1 MLALEDLRLGYGPVE
16 VIDGISLEV
25 GAGEVVCIL
34 GGNGSGKSTILKA
47 IAGFLEPR
55 AGEVR
60 YDGRVVNGVPAH
72 RRYHDGLVY
81 IPQDRKLF
89 GRKTV
94 YENLELGCLSRG
106 EPRAEVR
113 GRIEEML
120 EHFPVLRR
128 KSRLKALTLS
138 GGEQQTLALAR
149 ALMGAPR
156 LILLDEPSAGLSP
169 VWIEQLFE
177 VMQRVIEELAL
188 TVIIVEQN
196 IHVGLDFAERGLVI
210 QNGTIA
216 LEESS
221 AALRGSEDLIR
232 SYLGG

>member
-1 MLALEDLRLGYGPVE
+1 MLALENLRLGYGPVD
-16 VIDGISLEV
+16 VIDGVSLEV

-47 IAGFLEPR
+47 VAGFLAPR
-55 AGEVR
+55 SGEVR
-60 YDGRVVNGVPAH
+60 YDGRVVNDVPAH

-177 VMQRVIEELAL
+177 VMRRVIEELAL
-188 TVIIVEQN
+188 TVVIVEQN
-196 IHVGLDFAERGLVI
+196 IHVGLDFAERGFVI

>member
-1 MLALEDLRLGYGPVE
+1 M
-16 VIDGISLEV
+16 
-25 GAGEVVCIL
+25 
-34 GGNGSGKSTILKA
+34 
-47 IAGFLEPR
+47 
-55 AGEVR
+55 
-60 YDGRVVNGVPAH
+60 
-72 RRYHDGLVY
+72 
-81 IPQDRKLF
+81 
-89 GRKTV
+89 
-94 YENLELGCLSRG
+94 
-106 EPRAEVR
+106 R

-169 VWIEQLFE
+169 VWIEQLFD

-210 QNGTIA
+210 QNGAIA

>member
-1 MLALEDLRLGYGPVE
+1 MLALENLFLGYGPVD
-16 VIDGISLEV
+16 VIKGISLEV
-25 GAGEVVCIL
+25 TAGEVVCIL

-47 IAGFLEPR
+47 IAGFLTPQS
-55 AGEVR
+55 GEVR
-60 YDGRVVNGVPAH
+60 YEGRVVNDVPPH
-72 RRYHDGLVY
+72 RRWHEGLVY
-81 IPQDRKLF
+81 IPQDRRLF

-120 EHFPVLRR
+120 EHFPVLRE

-149 ALMGAPR
+149 ALMGSPR
-156 LILLDEPSAGLSP
+156 LILLDEPSAGLAP
-169 VWIEQLFE
+169 VWIERLFE
-177 VMQRVIEELAL
+177 VMQRVIADLAL

-196 IHVGLDFAERGLVI
+196 IHVGLDFAERGFVI
-210 QNGTIA
+210 QNGVIA

-221 AALRGSEDLIR
+221 STLRGSEDLIR